1 MCCCFDKKNVA
12 KKARNYN
19 VNSRELNNAS
29 KRLVPYENIYGYV
42 TTKYCKKPGDVSID
56 TVKQLES
63 TFKKRYND
71 YMQYDLRL
79 KDVKD
84 NIIDFAY
91 KCTYK
96 SKRTDK
102 DALEAA
108 IQHIDFA
115 FGECLFDK
123 DLNKNNKFQYTDE
136 EKYNIY
142 KDIRGM
148 MLQKFGFSLGR

>member
-1 MCCCFDKKNVA
+1 MCCCFDKKSVA

-29 KRLVPYENIYGYV
+29 KRLVPYENLY
-42 TTKYCKKPGDVSID
+42 KYTPTRIGIEDEKY
-56 TVKQLES
+56 VKQLEN
-63 TFKKRYND
+63 TLKKRYND
-71 YMQYDLRL
+71 YIQYDLRL
-79 KDVKD
+79 KNVKD
-84 NIIDFAY
+84 NIINFAY
-91 KCTYK
+91 KNAHA
-96 SKRTDK
+96 TDEVL
-102 DALEAA
+102 DAA
-108 IQHIDFA
+108 IQHIDFV
-115 FGECLFDK
+115 FGKCLFDK